1 MVIQAH
7 DFPDHDAIASAWALA
22 NLLRRK
28 GFTVSVTAAGPI
40 GGISLTALMDRLS
53 IALEPFREDDSRQVI
68 TVDGSPAN
76 GTVKK
81 AAGQLI
87 GVIDHH
93 PSSMDPDCPF
103 RDIRT
108 DHGSCSSIVWS
119 YWKEAGEEPD
129 PVSATA
135 LLAGIQLDTDFLS
148 RRVSPGDLEAHCA
161 LFFLGDRELAREVVR
176 TTLTVSQ
183 LPHIAKALANC
194 RVRGDILACEVGKDC
209 ESELLSVLADFLL
222 RLREV
227 AFVVVVEAKGP
238 EFRLSA
244 RSRDPRVDA
253 GSAIRQALSPMGE
266 GGGHR
271 HMAGGIINPKQYA
284 GIDSLLEIIASEVE
298 AQRRQH
304 ERDD

>member
-7 DFPDHDAIASAWALA
+7 DFPDHDAVASAWALA

-28 GFTVSVTAAGPI
+28 GFAVSVTAAGSI
-40 GGISLTALMDRLS
+40 GGISLAAMMDRLS
-53 IALEPFREDDSRQVI
+53 IVLEPFSVDGRRQAI
-68 TVDGSPAN
+68 TVDGSPSN

-81 AAGQLI
+81 TAGELV

-93 PSSMDPDCPF
+93 PSSRMPDCPF

-108 DHGSCSSIVWS
+108 DRGSCSSIVWS
-119 YWKEAGEEPD
+119 YWNEAGEEPD

-161 LFFLGDRELAREVVR
+161 LFFLGDRDLAREVVR

-194 RVRGDILACEVGKDC
+194 RVRGDIMACEVGKDC
-209 ESELLSVLADFLL
+209 ASELLSVLADFLL
-222 RLREV
+222 RLREI

-253 GSAIRQALSPMGE
+253 GVALRKALSPMGE

-271 HMAGGIINPKQYA
+271 HMAGGIIDPKRYP
-284 GIDSLLEIIASEVE
+284 GIESLLEIIASEVE